1 MIVEVGHYALV
12 LALAIALMQTI
23 LPFWGAR
30 ARDARLM
37 AVARPT
43 ALTQFAFV
51 ALSYAALTYAHVA
64 SDFSLANV
72 VENSNSNMPL
82 VYRISGVWG
91 NHEGSMML
99 WVLILTL
106 SGAAMAVFSRSI
118 PPRLLADALSMQGL
132 LGAAFLLFIL
142 LTSNPF
148 ARLSPAPLE
157 GADLNPILQD
167 PGLAIHPP
175 LLYLGYVGFS
185 IVFSLAAAALIGGRI
200 DAAFA
205 RFIRPWTLA
214 AWCFLTLGI
223 AMGSYWAY
231 YTLGWGGFWFWDP
244 VENASLLPWLAGTA
258 LLHSA
263 AVMEKRDALKIWT
276 IFLAILTFSLSLLG
290 TFLVRSGVLTS
301 VHAFASDPQRGLFIL
316 AILVLFIGGS
326 LFLFML
332 RAPTLSKG
340 GLFAPVS
347 REGALVLN
355 NILLCS
361 ICAVV
366 VVGTMYPPFADL
378 LLGQKISVG
387 APFFNATVLPL
398 AIPLFAAMAVG
409 PLLPWKRA
417 KLMPIVEHAWWAALA
432 AVIVTGA
439 CTIGMKILPALAFG
453 FATWIIL
460 GSFAEVVERVLLFR
474 TPVASS
480 FRRARGLPIA
490 VLGAAIA
497 PAGMGGTLAGL
508 AGAALDSQKIVSAK
522 VGQTFSSGGYEWT
535 LMKLEDA
542 DGPNYTSRMATIYV
556 KKDGVPVVLMH
567 PSRRNFTAQ
576 HQTTSDVAIST
587 NLLRDL
593 YAVLG
598 EEHDGQAVLRLH
610 VNVLAPWI
618 WLGAFT
624 MAIGGAI
631 SLSDRRLRVGAPSR
645 ARPDAV
651 TA

>member
-1 MIVEVGHYALV
+1 MIPELGNFA
-12 LALAIALMQTI
+12 LALACCLALAQAVVGI
-23 LPFWGAR
+23 WGAQR
-30 ARDARLM
+30 RDIRLM
-37 AVARPT
+37 AATPGLAVGQFLALATAAGALVWAAVHDDFTVANI
-43 ALTQFAFV
+43 A
-51 ALSYAALTYAHVA
+51 
-64 SDFSLANV
+64 
-72 VENSNSNMPL
+72 ENSAIAKPL
-82 VYRISGVWG
+82 MYKITGCWG
-91 NHEGSMML
+91 NHEGSILL
-99 WVLILTL
+99 WGLIL
-106 SGAAMAVFSRSI
+106 SICGAAVS
-118 PPRLLADALSMQGL
+118 LAGRNLPSGL
-132 LGAAFLLFIL
+132 RARVLGVLGGTSCGFLLFAL
-142 LTSNPF
+142 TTSNPF
-148 ARLSPAPLE
+148 LRIWPPPADGQGMNPL
-157 GADLNPILQD
+157 LQD
-167 PGLAIHPP
+167 PGLAFHPP
-175 LLYLGYVGFS
+175 ILYTGYVGFA
-185 IVFSLAAAALIGGRI
+185 VPFAFAVAALIEGRI
-200 DAAFA
+200 DAAWG
-205 RFIRPWTLA
+205 RWVRPWALTSWA
-214 AWCFLTLGI
+214 FLTCGI
-223 AMGSYWAY
+223 ALGSWWAY
-231 YTLGWGGFWFWDP
+231 YELGWGGYWFWDP
-244 VENASLLPWLAGTA
+244 VENASLMPWLTGTA
-258 LLHSA
+258 LVHSA
-263 AVMEKRDALKIWT
+263 IVVEKRESLKIWT
-276 IFLAILTFSLSLLG
+276 VLLAIGTFSLSLSG
-290 TFLVRSGVLTS
+290 TFLVRSGILNS
-301 VHAFASDPQRGLFIL
+301 VHSFANDPARGIFIL
-316 AILVLFIGGS
+316 ALLALVIGGS
-326 LFLFML
+326 LLLFAL
-332 RAPTLSKG
+332 RAPRLSSG
-340 GLFAPVS
+340 GIFAPIS

-417 KLMPIVEHAWWAALA
+417 KLMPVVEHAWWAALA
-432 AVIVTGA
+432 AVIVAGA

-460 GSFAEVVERVLLFR
+460 GSFAEVVERTLLFR

-497 PAGMGGTLAGL
+497 HAGMGITLAGL

-522 VGQTFSSGGYEWT
+522 VGETFSSGGYEWT

-542 DGPNYTSRMATIYV
+542 DGPNYTSRLATIYV

-567 PSRRNFTAQ
+567 PSRRSFTAQ

-645 ARPDAV
+645 ARPEAV